1 MSPPC
6 PQNAAGS
13 PADRRLAGVGGAD
26 QPAEGVIDMP
36 VLALGTEI
44 GKISEGKVGNG
55 NEAGRLIRTPDRSP
69 PRIRRTVT
77 DADVEPP

>member
-1 MSPPC
+1 
-6 PQNAAGS
+6 
-13 PADRRLAGVGGAD
+13 
-26 QPAEGVIDMP
+26 MP